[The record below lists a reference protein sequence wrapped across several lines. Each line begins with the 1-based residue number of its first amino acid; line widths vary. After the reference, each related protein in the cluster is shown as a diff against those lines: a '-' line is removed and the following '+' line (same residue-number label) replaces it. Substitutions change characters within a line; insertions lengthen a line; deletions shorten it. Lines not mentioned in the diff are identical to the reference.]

1 MTPLDLALLGAPEGG
16 SWEPAL
22 PCTGAEGLAR
32 LGGPRAVFACPGE
45 SAMFSRVADDCTG
58 AEGRARFGG
67 PAAEG
72 CAVLTP
78 TDKQAHA

>member
-32 LGGPRAVFACPGE
+32 LGGPRAVPACPGE

-78 TDKQAHA
+78 TDKQARA